1 MSVSVQRAGA
11 SPSPPH
17 THSVLLG
24 RTAPP
29 FVKTDRGE
37 RGCVPLAV
45 TELGGRSGRPGHC
58 RVRRSR
64 ALRGHTRPS
73 PGRPL
78 LPEAVSTHAGTAA
91 ASQRF
96 SPGGSDVLPPPPSR
110 CGILCPMLTP
120 PAEDEDSPGTGVPM
134 ATLLPPAP
142 APATMGHSHWL
153 SYSST
158 ERHFYTCGIQLIK
171 KKILR
176 GKAVFNSLPE
186 QGESMRVLGEQMK
199 ARSLLRSLPAQGGRC
214 QALRRR
220 QQRVP
225 ISASPI
231 TPPSVRPPRAQG
243 R

>member
-1 MSVSVQRAGA
+1 M
-11 SPSPPH
+11 
-17 THSVLLG
+17 
-24 RTAPP
+24 
-29 FVKTDRGE
+29 
-37 RGCVPLAV
+37 PLAV

-96 SPGGSDVLPPPPSR
+96 SPGGSDMPPPPPSR

-171 KKILR
+171 KKNPSRKGCLQISTRTGRVNESARGADEGTFPVTVPVSPGRAMPSAQTPTAKGPDLR
-176 GKAVFNSLPE
+176 LPDH
-186 QGESMRVLGEQMK
+186 ST
-199 ARSLLRSLPAQGGRC
+199 LR
-214 QALRRR
+214 
-220 QQRVP
+220 
-225 ISASPI
+225 
-231 TPPSVRPPRAQG
+231 PPSQGTGPVRRARVFG
-243 R
+243 VEDGGTEAPAVENGAESVSTKGDAAT